1 MKGLISF
8 QTLIER
14 EYYRFLRLA
23 GQTLLPPILM
33 TILFIIIFGY
43 SLGTRI
49 REISGFTY
57 IIYILP
63 GLAGMGVI
71 NNAYS
76 NVITSLYMART
87 DRSIEN
93 IMVSPNSYL
102 KIVSAFVIGGVTRG
116 VIVGLITLLAA
127 IPLTGLSIHSP
138 FMTLL
143 QMVGIAILFSS
154 LGVITALWAE
164 TWDHLATINNFVIT
178 PFVYLGGVFYSIDML
193 PTFWRHISLVNPL
206 FYMIDGL
213 RWSVLGRSDIIPL
226 WSLGITA
233 VLALSAFTLAVAL
246 FRRGY
251 KLIV

>member
-14 EYYRFLRLA
+14 EYYRFFRLA
-23 GQTLLPPILM
+23 AQTLAPPILM
-33 TILFIIIFGY
+33 TILFIVIFGY
-43 SLGTRI
+43 SLGSRI
-49 REISGFTY
+49 REISGFSY

-71 NNAYS
+71 TNAYS

-93 IMVSPNSYL
+93 ILVSPNSYL

-116 VIVGLITLLAA
+116 VLVGAITLAAA
-127 IPLTGLSIHSP
+127 IPLTGLSITSIP
-138 FMTLL
+138 MTLFL
-143 QMVGIAILFSS
+143 MIGIAVVFASF
-154 LGVITALWAE
+154 GVITALWAE

-193 PTFWRHISLVNPL
+193 PSAWRTISLCNPL
-206 FYMIDGL
+206 FYMIDGM
-213 RWSVLGRSDIIPL
+213 RWAILGRGDIAPPVSI
-226 WSLGITA
+226 GIT
-233 VLALSAFTLAVAL
+233 VGLAVGCFGVAVYL

>member
-1 MKGLISF
+1 MKGWISF

-23 GQTLLPPILM
+23 GQTLLPPVLM
-33 TILFIIIFGY
+33 SVLFIVIFGY
-43 SLGTRI
+43 SLGSRI
-49 REISGFTY
+49 REISGFPY

-93 IMVSPNSYL
+93 MLVTPNSYL

-116 VIVGLITLLAA
+116 VVVGIITLAA
-127 IPLTGLSIHSP
+127 AVPLTGLSINAIP
-138 FMTLL
+138 MTLL
-143 QMVGIAILFSS
+143 QMIGMAVIFSS

-164 TWDHLATINNFVIT
+164 TWDHLATINNFIIT
-178 PFVYLGGVFYSIDML
+178 PFVYLGGVFYSIEML
-193 PTFWRHISLVNPL
+193 PRHWRTVSLCNPL

-213 RWSVLGRSDIIPL
+213 RWAVLGHGDTAPL
-226 WSLGITA
+226 ISIGITIA
-233 VLALSAFTLAVAL
+233 LALIAFSVALYL

>member
-1 MKGLISF
+1 MKGLIAF

-33 TILFIIIFGY
+33 TVLFIVIFGY

-49 REISGFTY
+49 REISGFSY

-93 IMVSPNSYL
+93 ILVTPNSYL

-116 VIVGLITLLAA
+116 LVVGGLTLAA
-127 IPLTGLSIHSP
+127 AVPLTGLSITSIP
-138 FMTLL
+138 ITLI
-143 QMVGIAILFSS
+143 QMIGMAVIFSS

-178 PFVYLGGVFYSIDML
+178 PFVYLGGVFYSIKML
-193 PTFWRHISLVNPL
+193 PTFWRHISAVNPL

-213 RWSVLGRSDIIPL
+213 RWSVLGRSDIAPL
-226 WSLGITA
+226 ISIGTTMLLAA
-233 VLALSAFTLAVAL
+233 VSFGVAVYL
-246 FRRGY
+246 FRKGY